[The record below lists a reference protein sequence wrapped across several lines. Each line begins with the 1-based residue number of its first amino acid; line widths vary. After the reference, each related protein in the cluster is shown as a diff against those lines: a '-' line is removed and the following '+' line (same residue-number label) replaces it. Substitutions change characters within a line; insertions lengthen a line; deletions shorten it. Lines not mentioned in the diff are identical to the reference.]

1 MFARVLLYAIIGLI
15 VLQILRSL
23 FRTRLPRGQAR
34 SRESRGGPTEEL
46 LVRDPQCG
54 IYLPRE
60 AGIRRTVRGE
70 DHYFCSKTCLEAFQ
84 AGRDV

>member
-1 MFARVLLYAIIGLI
+1 MFARALLYAIVGLI
-15 VLQILRSL
+15 VLYLIRS
-23 FRTRLPRGQAR
+23 FIRPHLPRGQPGRRA
-34 SRESRGGPTEEL
+34 STGGPTEEL

-60 AGIRRTVRGE
+60 AGIKRTVRGE
-70 DHYFCSKTCLEAFQ
+70 EHYFCSETCLKDFQ